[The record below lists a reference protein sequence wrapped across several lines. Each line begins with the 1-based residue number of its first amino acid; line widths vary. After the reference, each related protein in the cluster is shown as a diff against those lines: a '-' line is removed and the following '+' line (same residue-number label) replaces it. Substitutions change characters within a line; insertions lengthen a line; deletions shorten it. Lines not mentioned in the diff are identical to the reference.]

1 MKILV
6 TGHDGYIGAILVPL
20 LQSRG
25 HHVAGLDTQLY
36 TQYAPLGGQPPEIP
50 TVVKDIRDVTAAD
63 LEGFDAVAHLAAIS
77 NDPLGDLHADTTWD
91 INHRGVVRMAEAAKE
106 AGVGRF
112 LFNSSCS
119 NYGAQEGDDFVDE
132 TAELNP
138 VTPYGASKVQAEI
151 DINGLAETSD
161 MIVTSLRCATAYGAS
176 PRLRG
181 DLVVNNL
188 TGYAVARGE
197 VFLKSDGRAW
207 RPLVHIEDI
216 SRAIACV
223 LEADPSLVN
232 GEVFNVG
239 ATKENYLVREVAE
252 IVRDVVPNCEI
263 AFGEGAGADKRNY
276 RVNCDK
282 IERVLPEATA
292 QWTVRKGVEE
302 LYSFYTQEQW
312 SVEAME
318 GPRFGRLARV
328 KELIGDGRLGGDLRW
343 SDAGVSA

>member
-6 TGHDGYIGAILVPL
+6 TGHDGYIGTILVPMML
-20 LQSRG
+20 ERG
-25 HHVAGLDTQLY
+25 HEVVGLDALMY
-36 TQYAPLGGQPPEIP
+36 RRGDPLGDAPREVP
-50 TVVKDIRDVTAAD
+50 TIVKDIRDVTAAD

-91 INHRGVVRMAEAAKE
+91 INHRGVVNMAEAARD
-106 AGVGRF
+106 AGVSRF

-119 NYGAQEGDDFVDE
+119 NYGAQGEGFVDE
-132 TAELNP
+132 SAELHP

-151 DINGLAETSD
+151 DINELAAKSD
-161 MIVTSLRCATAYGAS
+161 LVVTSLRCATAYGAS

-216 SRAIACV
+216 SRAIVTV
-223 LEADPSLVN
+223 LEADASKVN

-239 ATKENYLVREVAE
+239 STNENYLVREVAE
-252 IVRDVVPNCEI
+252 IVKEVVPNCEI

-282 IERVLPEATA
+282 IEQVLPEATA

-302 LYSFYTQEQW
+302 LYSLYIQEDW
-312 SVEAME
+312 TVEAME

-328 KELIGDGRLGGDLRW
+328 KELIESEQLGTDLRW
-343 SDAGVSA
+343 AEGKAPQA